1 MNDWQP
7 IIFAIVGYL
16 AGSISSARIVAGLA
30 RSDERLADG
39 TRLELEGSDK
49 TLTLETVSATSVS
62 VRLGSSFGF
71 LTYVLDMLKI
81 VVPMALVRYY
91 YPDQPYDLIVA
102 AAGVIGHVWP
112 IFHGFKGG
120 RGLSAIY
127 GALLVIDW
135 PGLFVTSVAGMLFG
149 LLVVRSVAVAYMAGP
164 WFIIPWV
171 WFRTHDPYVL
181 IWAIVVNIVFTISS
195 IPELRQWIKIRKE
208 DKWNDPAEVIQLSGM
223 GRGMLKM
230 AKKLRIVKPAEEG
243 TSKAPSDQA
252 EP

>member
-1 MNDWQP
+1 MNPWHV
-7 IIFAIVGYL
+7 IACAALGYL
-16 AGSISSARIVAGLA
+16 AGSISSARLVARLA
-30 RSDERLADG
+30 RSNERLEEG
-39 TRLELEGSDK
+39 TRLEIEGSDS

-62 VRLGSSFGF
+62 VRLGSKYGF

-81 VVPMALVRYY
+81 VVPMAILGYLAPEQPLDLVF
-91 YPDQPYDLIVA
+91 A
-102 AAGVIGHVWP
+102 SAGVVGHVWP
-112 IFHGFKGG
+112 VFHGFKGG

-135 PGLFVTSVAGMLFG
+135 PGLFVTSIAGMLFG

-171 WFRTHDPYVL
+171 WFRTHDPAVL
-181 IWAIVVNIVFTISS
+181 AWAVIANVVFTISS
-195 IPELRQWIKIRKE
+195 IPELRQWIRIRKE

-230 AKKLRIVKPAEEG
+230 AKKLGIVGGGKGPRPPAGRG
-243 TSKAPSDQA
+243 TP
-252 EP
+252 